1 MDNITIMEIETI
13 IHESIKENINIKK
26 IIKKNISK
34 KYGKNRH
41 ENIERWI
48 YVNISAKKKKE
59 SIIANSEK
67 MENLSSSEIKSFN
80 PNKNLYMTYK
90 IAIKFYIKV

>member
-1 MDNITIMEIETI
+1 MKTLNDEYTQ
-13 IHESIKENINIKK
+13 
-26 IIKKNISK
+26 
-34 KYGKNRH
+34 
-41 ENIERWI
+41 I
-48 YVNISAKKKKE
+48 YPLKKKE

-90 IAIKFYIKV
+90 LAIKFYIKV